1 MIKPDGVQRGL
12 VGDIVSR
19 FERRGLKIA
28 AMKMLV
34 VSDKLAKEHYA
45 EHAAKPFFPSLV
57 GFIESG
63 PVVAMVIEGKNVVPL
78 VRSMVGA
85 TNPANSTPGTIRGDF
100 ALETGRNVIH
110 ASDSPESAKREI
122 SLYFDK
128 SEIATYK
135 RIDEQWL
142 YE

>member
-1 MIKPDGVQRGL
+1 
-12 VGDIVSR
+12 
-19 FERRGLKIA
+19 
-28 AMKMLV
+28 
-34 VSDKLAKEHYA
+34 
-45 EHAAKPFFPSLV
+45 
-57 GFIESG
+57 
-63 PVVAMVIEGKNVVPL
+63 MVIEGKSVVPL

-85 TNPANSTPGTIRGDF
+85 TNPANSTPGTIRGDL

-135 RIDEQWL
+135 RIDEHWL